1 MQKLSKGLQAG
12 NAFFNFM
19 PKLRFFFLRE
29 VYSQDYMQ
37 TQTEAKKM
45 EYKEDTLVK
54 KWAKM

>member
-1 MQKLSKGLQAG
+1 
-12 NAFFNFM
+12 M

-29 VYSQDYMQ
+29 VYSQDYMW